1 MATGPRYNVPMRRRR
16 EVRTD
21 YHQRLRLLKSGK
33 PRLVARKSNRHVRA
47 QLVTPGPDG
56 DETHASASSADLA
69 EYGWEAPTG
78 NLPSAYLTGLLAGL
92 RARDT
97 DVDEAVL
104 DIGLNT
110 ATPGSKVFAIQ
121 EGAIDAG
128 LHVPHNES
136 VFADWSRTSGEH
148 VAEYAESRDGPLYS
162 DEFDATELPTHFE
175 EVRQDI
181 MDAFDHE
188 LGGTDE

>member
-1 MATGPRYNVPMRRRR
+1 MRRRR

-33 PRLVARKSNRHVRA
+33 PRLVARKSNKHVTA
-47 QLVTPGPDG
+47 QLVVTGPNG
-56 DETHASASSADLA
+56 DETIASAHSSDLD

-78 NLPSAYLTGLLAGL
+78 NLPAAYLTGLLAGQ
-92 RARDT
+92 RADEA

-110 ATPGSKVFAIQ
+110 ATPGAKVFAVQ

-128 LHVPHNES
+128 LDVPHNDS
-136 VFADWSRTSGEH
+136 VLADWSRTRGEH
-148 VAEYAESRDGPLYS
+148 IAEYAESLDEPLYS
-162 DEFDATELPTHFE
+162 GEFDATALPEHFDE
-175 EVRQDI
+175 TREAI
-181 MDAFDHE
+181 MEDYE
-188 LGGTDE
+188 